1 MTVSRY
7 YNFLSQMAERLNLHT
22 EEVEQKMNFD
32 FSFDNEGQIIIY
44 TGLKDET
51 EGEIQNG

>member
-1 MTVSRY
+1 
-7 YNFLSQMAERLNLHT
+7 MAERLNLHT